1 MNISRKQA
9 KLFLVGFILS
19 LYGIYIAFSLRH
31 NIARWDQIVF
41 APILVA
47 YIGIMIYL
55 AVSINRRKG

>member
-9 KLFLVGFILS
+9 KLFLFSIVLS

-41 APILVA
+41 APIVVA